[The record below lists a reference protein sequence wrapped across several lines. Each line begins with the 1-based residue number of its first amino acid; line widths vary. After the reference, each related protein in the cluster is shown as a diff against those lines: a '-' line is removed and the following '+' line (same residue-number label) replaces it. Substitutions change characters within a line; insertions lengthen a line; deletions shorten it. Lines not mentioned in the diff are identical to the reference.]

1 LRALLLHCRP
11 GFEPECAAEIAER
24 AAQAHP
30 GYARTTRGQAFVEWF
45 CEDPSALA
53 AALPWR
59 RLIFARQRLEV
70 LADLADLPQGD
81 RLSPILASLP
91 EHPRGYSEVLAEP
104 PDSEAGKA
112 LATLCR
118 KLGHAAAAALRRA
131 GRIDPAGPRL
141 HLFLPEGGRVLV
153 AAGDAGSAPWP
164 QGIPRLRLARQAPSR
179 SALKLEEALN
189 VLLEPQERQAWL
201 KPGMRAVDLGAAP
214 GGWSWVLARQGLH
227 VIAVDNGPMA
237 DEAMATGLIEHRRE
251 DGFRYRP
258 PQNADWLVCDMVE
271 RPRRV
276 ARLMADWLREGLARR
291 ALFNLKLPMKQR
303 WPETRLCLDLIR
315 AHAGP
320 ALDLRARQLYHDRE
334 EVTVLALPHHT
345 LGPGTARGQE
355 PAVRA

>member
-1 LRALLLHCRP
+1 LQALLLYCRP
-11 GFEPECAAEIAER
+11 GFEPECAAEIAE
-24 AAQAHP
+24 QAGETHP

-45 CEDPSALA
+45 CEDPAAVA

-59 RLIFARQRLEV
+59 RLIFARQRLAV
-70 LADLADLPQGD
+70 LADLADLPPTD

-104 PDSEAGKA
+104 PDSDAGKA

-118 KLGHAAAAALRRA
+118 KLGHAAAAALRKA
-131 GRIDPAGPRL
+131 GRIDSAGPRL
-141 HLFLPEGGRVLV
+141 HLFLPEGDRVRV

-164 QGIPRLRLARQAPSR
+164 QGIPRLKLARQAPSR
-179 SALKLEEALN
+179 SALKLEEALT
-189 VLLEPQERQAWL
+189 VLLDPEERRAWL

-237 DEAMATGLIEHRRE
+237 DVAMATGLIEHRRE

-258 PQNADWLVCDMVE
+258 PQPADWLVCDMVE
-271 RPRRV
+271 QPRRV
-276 ARLMADWLREGLARR
+276 AHLMADWLREGLARR
-291 ALFNLKLPMKQR
+291 ALFNLKLPMKKR
-303 WPETRLCLDLIR
+303 WLETQQCLDLLR
-315 AHAGP
+315 VESGVT
-320 ALDLRARQLYHDRE
+320 LDLRARQLYHDRE
-334 EVTVLALPHHT
+334 EVTVLALAHHA
-345 LGPGTARGQE
+345 GRPGTARRQE